1 MAHDPLCIYS
11 ALYFADNC
19 RMCVVIDRVRSNER
33 EQVTKDIKNIPSYRR
48 ILMED
53 GSWLGLVRREDV
65 INVAMG
71 TPKNGGGGNG
81 A

>member
-1 MAHDPLCIYS
+1 MDHDPLCIYS

-53 GSWLGLVRREDV
+53 GSWLGLIRREDAV
-65 INVAMG
+65 SVA
-71 TPKNGGGGNG
+71 KGGGSNG